1 MASFAT
7 PAAILLLLLFCSP
20 FLAAA
25 DDVSYVGKSGLFTLL
40 DCGGGAS
47 SSDGGD
53 SAAAPPSIKNESAD
67 VISELLAAIPSV
79 EAPEG
84 FGALSRGG
92 ASVRGVC
99 VGESSP
105 ESCRACLIDAAWSL
119 TKGCGLS
126 LRRAGAWTNNCF
138 VAYAYAAGTNATAAS
153 IAGGRKVLCHGDFN
167 GLYVDGGEDTVF
179 RYAAFPEQTLSSLAT
194 DLARRA
200 AGDRARMAA
209 AGEASDRPGET
220 VRAVAQCARDRAEA
234 DCLRC
239 LQASARQAAAATG
252 PGGCRAAT
260 SSPTAATS
268 ASPSPPRRRP
278 VPPCSAGS
286 SPALWPWRRSIST
299 AS

>member
-7 PAAILLLLLFCSP
+7 PAAILLILCSSP

-25 DDVSYVGKSGLFTLL
+25 ADEVSYVGKAGLFTLL
-40 DCGGGAS
+40 DCGGP
-47 SSDGGD
+47 SDGD
-53 SAAAPPSIKNESAD
+53 SAAASKNGSAD
-67 VISELLAAIPSV
+67 VISELLAAISSV
-79 EAPEG
+79 AAPEG
-84 FGALSRGG
+84 FGALS
-92 ASVRGVC
+92 RGVC

-119 TKGCGLS
+119 TKGCGLGLA
-126 LRRAGAWTNNCF
+126 LRRAEAWSNNCF
-138 VAYAYAAGTNATAAS
+138 VAYADDHIAAGTNVTT
-153 IAGGRKVLCHGDFN
+153 AGGRKVLCHGDFT

-179 RYAAFPEQTLSSLAT
+179 RYAAFPDQTLLSLAT

-239 LQASARQAAAATG
+239 LQASARRRLVR
-252 PGGCRAAT
+252 GGCRAVT
-260 SSPTAATS
+260 SSLTDATS
-268 ASPSPPRRRP
+268 ASPSPP
-278 VPPCSAGS
+278 S
-286 SPALWPWRRSIST
+286 SPARWPSRRSISISSM
-299 AS
+299 ASG

>member
-25 DDVSYVGKSGLFTLL
+25 DEVSYVGKAGLFTLL

-53 SAAAPPSIKNESAD
+53 SAAAPPSSKNESAD
-67 VISELLAAIPSV
+67 VISEFLAAVPSV
-79 EAPEG
+79 AAPEG

-153 IAGGRKVLCHGDFN
+153 IAGGRKVLCHGDFS

-200 AGDRARMAA
+200 AGDRARMAHQVHA
-209 AGEASDRPGET
+209 AGALRSLAVEKRGRRRWRRPTTGGSTRWPGRGADDEEVDRVGHLLPEGQG
-220 VRAVAQCARDRAEA
+220 AYG
-234 DCLRC
+234 
-239 LQASARQAAAATG
+239 AAAPEHG
-252 PGGCRAAT
+252 E
-260 SSPTAATS
+260 
-268 ASPSPPRRRP
+268 
-278 VPPCSAGS
+278 
-286 SPALWPWRRSIST
+286 
-299 AS
+299 